1 MIITIVLPVLCAICM
16 IGSIYVK
23 MKQTPEEEAVPAA
36 ETLPAGA
43 DNGPAPE
50 AAPTEVTPSEGV
62 TAEAE
67 PADSQPPQP

>member
-43 DNGPAPE
+43 DNGPTPE
-50 AAPTEVTPSEGV
+50 AIPTEETPSEEV

-67 PADSQPPQP
+67 TADSQPPQP